1 MEGSY
6 GRVKDLQEDEHNRIM
21 VAKKRLTAWL
31 MTAADMIEAVKHSEL
46 TPYKL
51 KNTFFDRAIQMGA
64 KIQDIFLNLDKTT

>member
-21 VAKKRLTAWL
+21 VAKTRSAWL
-31 MTAADMIEAVKHSEL
+31 MTAADMIEAVKRSEL

-51 KNTFFDRAIQMGA
+51 KNTFFDCAIRMGA
-64 KIQDIFLNLDKTT
+64 KTQNIFFNLDKTA